1 MWKLFCSKYV
11 SKRPERVFAI
21 CGVRGYRKI
30 KWRDIDDAKIAF
42 NELCTFVHSEKI
54 TRSLLTGRRMYH
66 LFSDRINRNLYK
78 SDKYKT
84 DYRHRAKL
92 FTGRDR
98 YRSDYQHLLLSCCE
112 REIVNFSSVNIA
124 GTISGPL
131 TGSGRIDFLIPT
143 MLRLNYEPM
152 VYGAEQAGQRS

>member
-1 MWKLFCSKYV
+1 VHFYALEKNN
-11 SKRPERVFAI
+11 AI
-21 CGVRGYRKI
+21 LAYR
-30 KWRDIDDAKIAF
+30 A
-42 NELCTFVHSEKI
+42 C
-54 TRSLLTGRRMYH
+54 RMYH
-66 LFSDRINRNLYK
+66 LFFDRINRNLYK
-78 SDKYKT
+78 SVKYKT
-84 DYRHRAKL
+84 DYCGQRAKL

-98 YRSDYQHLLLSCCE
+98 YRFDYQQSLLSCCE

-131 TGSGRIDFLIPT
+131 IGSGRIDFSIPT